1 MSSDMSD
8 RHSEEILQLGT
19 FCLGEEE
26 FGVDILKLREI
37 IRIMP
42 ITKVPCADGFV
53 EGAINLRGSIIPI
66 INMRA
71 RFNMAAKSFDRQTRI
86 INMEVNGLIVG
97 FIVDSVGQVRR
108 IPAKMVEP
116 PPPVIASV
124 DSEYIIGVSNFNER
138 LLILLDIDKL
148 ISSELLESLQ
158 QL

>member
-1 MSSDMSD
+1 MSD
-8 RHSEEILQLGT
+8 PMTEQQDAILQLGT
-19 FCLGEEE
+19 FSLGEEE

-37 IRIMP
+37 IRIMQ

-66 INMRA
+66 INLRA
-71 RFNMAAKSFDRQTRI
+71 RFGLPPKEFDRQTRI

-97 FIVDSVGQVRR
+97 FIVDSVGQARR
-108 IPAKMVEP
+108 IPAKLVEP
-116 PPPVIASV
+116 PPPVIASM
-124 DSEYIIGVSNFNER
+124 DSEYIIGVTNFNDR

-148 ISSELLESLQ
+148 ISIELLESLS